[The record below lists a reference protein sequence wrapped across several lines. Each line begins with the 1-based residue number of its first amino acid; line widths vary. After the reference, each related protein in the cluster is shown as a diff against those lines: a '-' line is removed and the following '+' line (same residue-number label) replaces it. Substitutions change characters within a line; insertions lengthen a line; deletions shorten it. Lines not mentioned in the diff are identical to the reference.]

1 MKNFVFVLASII
13 CLITTVHS
21 QNAYYDAKNLYALD
35 LYEIDTLDLYKDL
48 LTLQAD
54 RDDWRNL
61 KAFAINPFQYI
72 VEDKPKFDVQIITRL
87 QNLKLQ
93 YRVEVDRGGRAR
105 YERKKSNVY
114 DIADNVPQGPI
125 EDIASSLVEVLFG
138 SSLGAQFNTQLIDA
152 TSTLLLSRA
161 ESELTLSFL
170 SRLKKEFEE
179 RPFLVFYEAGWNQA
193 QADSFRLKD
202 IFPSTYALISDYDQI
217 VSINIGKSLQNAFEE
232 DLKDFYGNAQQFLI
246 PEPLKQQITYQVYAV
261 IHSTFSSLS
270 KGLHPNVIM
279 TSLAEQYAVPENLI
293 PRNALDTFKCA
304 IQVLQAVSLSV
315 QDVSPSRGWIS
326 ADNFKQLT
334 NREQE
339 YFICLLYLQNKSI
352 FQKLGITANRLQNGE
367 RSPDF
372 VQLRQL
378 IYQNIAFLDQLENKI
393 ADLRLVNATR
403 TDRTPGSDAQTQA
416 VLGNSQQD
424 RERAFYEYAFM
435 FSNVVEQISAYVCLA
450 NPRSFVCSNEFKR
463 DYLPVGRE
471 LLQIPLSV
479 ENKEYATAFLK
490 TLKVIETLHKN
501 NPLYE
506 SPKGLT
512 KYLTLA
518 ADVVAADS
526 ADRIRAILNDVI
538 LPVGSYRVKRYSSS
552 SVFISALAGGSG
564 GAEWLDFP
572 GINDK
577 WALQVAPFVPIGID
591 ISWGSRKLL
600 RNSPYETR
608 GTSNGI
614 FMSILDI
621 GAIISYRFQM
631 DDNADLSSSSL
642 PTIKLEQL
650 LSPGLFY
657 THGFR
662 NSPVVWGLGAQL
674 TPRLRDIV
682 DAKDITV
689 DRANAFRF
697 SVFVAI
703 DLPLFTVSAKNSG
716 LPKYNKS
723 NAQNQIKQIVLRR
736 EIDSLMQQMLR
747 TPSAEERS
755 RIKSEIEKKEKELK
769 KMR

>member
-1 MKNFVFVLASII
+1 MKNFVFALTAIF
-13 CLITTVHS
+13 CLSTALHS
-21 QNAYYDAKNLYALD
+21 QNAYYDSKNLYTLD

-61 KAFAINPFQYI
+61 KAFVVNPFQYI

-93 YRVEVDRGGRAR
+93 YRVEVDRGGRVR

-114 DIADNVPQGPI
+114 DIADNAPQGPI

-138 SSLGAQFNTQLIDA
+138 SSLGAQLNTQLVDA

-179 RPFLVFYEAGWNQA
+179 RPFLVFYESGWNQT

-246 PEPLKQQITYQVYAV
+246 PEPLRQQITYHVYAV

-279 TSLAEQYAVPENLI
+279 TSLAEQYAVPESLI
-293 PRNALDTFKCA
+293 LRNALDTFKCA

-315 QDVSPSRGWIS
+315 QDVSPSRVWIS
-326 ADNFKQLT
+326 LDNFKQLT
-334 NREQE
+334 SREQE

-393 ADLRLVNATR
+393 ADLRLINATR
-403 TDRTPGSDAQTQA
+403 TDKTPGSGAQTQA
-416 VLGNSQQD
+416 VLGNSEQD

-450 NPRSFVCSNEFKR
+450 HPKSFICSNEFKK

-631 DDNADLSSSSL
+631 DNNADLSSSNL

-716 LPKYNKS
+716 LPKYTKS
-723 NAQNQIKQIVLRR
+723 NAQSQIKKAVLRR

-755 RIKSEIEKKEKELK
+755 RIKNEIDKKEKELK
-769 KMR
+769 KIK